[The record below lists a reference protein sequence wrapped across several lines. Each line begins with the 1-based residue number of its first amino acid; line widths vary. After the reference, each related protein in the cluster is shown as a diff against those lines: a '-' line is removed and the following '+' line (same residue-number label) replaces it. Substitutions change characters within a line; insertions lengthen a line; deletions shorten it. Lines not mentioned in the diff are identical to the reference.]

1 MHDRSVVTRQVLPA
15 GITSDSHEELLEPRR
30 EGTGM
35 AAVHIARI
43 RVYQEKRPNRRA
55 YIGDFPE
62 PVRYGVNAG
71 VKAFYKMEAEEEL
84 PSTLD
89 HLVGAAAG

>member
-1 MHDRSVVTRQVLPA
+1 MSVVHL
-15 GITSDSHEELLEPRR
+15 
-30 EGTGM
+30 
-35 AAVHIARI
+35 ARA

-55 YIGDFPE
+55 FLGDFPE
-62 PVRYGVNAG
+62 PVRYGVNTG
-71 VKAFYKMEAEEEL
+71 IKDFYKMGPEEEL